1 MGVNE
6 FTYVARRR
14 TGDQVRGTIQAANLD
29 EAARMIREQALFPVK
44 IEAVHSL
51 FKLSQGS
58 KKVRSRVLAKFFS
71 QMADLLKAG
80 VPLLRCLEILQRQAT
95 SPALAEILADIR
107 RQVADGQTLA
117 DAMARH
123 ERVFGELAVS
133 MIRAGQEGGFVEDVF
148 KRTSEFTNR
157 QEDLKSE
164 ITGAMA
170 YPILLLGIGLMVV
183 SVLLVYFVPK
193 FGQIFDRLRERG
205 ELPAFTEALLATS
218 TTLQQYGLWVLAG
231 LVGLYFLI
239 RAQLQTPTGRRTL
252 DTLKLKAPVLGIVFR
267 DLAITRFNRVLGTLR
282 RNGIP
287 ILNALKI
294 AKDST
299 GNVLMKEAIERAAE
313 NVKAGDKLAT
323 PLRASGV
330 FPTEIVE
337 MIEVA
342 EESNTLEDVLIES
355 ADSLEN
361 QTTRQLHLA
370 VRFLE
375 PLMLLAMASIT
386 LVVVVAL
393 LLPIFKMSSA
403 L

>member
-1 MGVNE
+1 VNQ
-6 FTYVARRR
+6 FRYIARQQ
-14 TGDQVRGTIQAANLD
+14 GGAQVRGTVAAASAE
-29 EAARMIREQALFPVK
+29 EAARLIRDQALFPVR
-44 IEAVHSL
+44 IEAVRSL
-51 FKLSQGS
+51 FALPQLGKPV
-58 KKVRSRVLAKFFS
+58 KSRVLAKFYS
-71 QMADLLKAG
+71 QMSDLLRSG
-80 VPLLRCLEILQRQAT
+80 VPLLRAIQIIEKQSANPKL
-95 SPALAEILADIR
+95 SEILADIR
-107 RQVADGQTLA
+107 RQVADGRAIA

-123 ERVFGELAVS
+123 EAVFGELAVS
-133 MIRAGQEGGFVEDVF
+133 MIRAGQEGGFLEDVF
-148 KRTSEFTNR
+148 KRIAEFTNR

-170 YPILLLGIGLMVV
+170 YPFLLLGIGLTIV

-193 FGQIFDRLRERG
+193 FGEIFDRLRERG
-205 ELPAFTEALLATS
+205 ELPVFTEALLTTS
-218 TTLQQYGLWVLAG
+218 QTLQTYGLFVLAG
-231 LVGLYFLI
+231 LIGLAFLI
-239 RAQLQTPTGRRTL
+239 RRQLQTPAGRRWL
-252 DTLKLKAPVLGIVFR
+252 DRAKLKTPILGIVFR

-287 ILNALKI
+287 ILPALRI

-299 GNVLMKEAIERAAE
+299 GNVLMKEAIDRAAD
-313 NVKAGDKLAT
+313 NVRSGDKLAT

-330 FPTEIVE
+330 FPTEVVE

-355 ADSLEN
+355 ADSLEA
-361 QTTRQLHLA
+361 QTTRQLKLA

-375 PLMLLAMASIT
+375 PLMLLAMAAIT

-393 LLPIFKMSSA
+393 LLPIFRMSSA